1 MTSLGCGSRL
11 RRYKGIGPAE
21 LRANLARFLREVV
34 PTAAEAGVRLAIHPD
49 DPPRPLLGLPRVVS
63 TAEDI
68 AFILAAHGS
77 EANGLTF
84 CTGSLGASHANDVPQ
99 MVKHFADRIHFAHLR
114 NVMKDDDGSFGEAEH
129 LGGDTDMVAVVA
141 TLLEEQERR
150 RLAGDPRW
158 RIPFR
163 PDHGHQLLDDVGK
176 PSHPGYPAIGR
187 LRGMAEIRG
196 VMTACAASRGYP
208 LQ

>member
-1 MTSLGCGSRL
+1 
-11 RRYKGIGPAE
+11 
-21 LRANLARFLREVV
+21 
-34 PTAAEAGVRLAIHPD
+34 
-49 DPPRPLLGLPRVVS
+49 
-63 TAEDI
+63 
-68 AFILAAHGS
+68 
-77 EANGLTF
+77 
-84 CTGSLGASHANDVPQ
+84 
-99 MVKHFADRIHFAHLR
+99 
-114 NVMKDDDGSFGEAEH
+114 MKDNDGSFGEAEH

-150 RLAGDPRW
+150 RRAGDPHW